1 MSSQWLRWAKRLN
14 AIAQA
19 GLTYSEGPYD
29 LERYHQLRDIAGEII
44 AGHSNLPPAQ
54 IVDIL
59 RREAGYPTPK
69 VDVRGAVFRNNQI
82 LLVRERSDGR
92 WTLPGGWA
100 DVNETPAECVVK
112 EVREESGYHTRA
124 VKLLAVWDK
133 SQHSHPEHFFHT
145 YKLFFRC
152 EITGGAPAESLETD
166 GVAFFNEDS
175 LPPLSIDRTT
185 SEQIRRMFV
194 HYRNP
199 DLATEFD

>member
-1 MSSQWLRWAKRLN
+1 MSSQWLIWAKRLN
-14 AIAQA
+14 AIAQT

-29 LERYHQLRDIAGEII
+29 LERYHQLRDIAAEII
-44 AGHSNLPPAQ
+44 AAHTDLPSAK
-54 IVDIL
+54 IVEIL

-69 VDVRGAVFRNNQI
+69 VDVRGAVFHNHQI

-112 EVREESGYHTRA
+112 EVREESGYRTRA

-133 SQHSHPEHFFHT
+133 SWHSHPEHFFHT

-152 EITGGAPAESLETD
+152 EITGGAPEESLETD
-166 GVAFFNEDS
+166 GVDFFSEDS

-185 SEQIRRMFV
+185 PEQIRRMFV

-199 DLATEFD
+199 ELATEFD

>member
-1 MSSQWLRWAKRLN
+1 
-14 AIAQA
+14 
-19 GLTYSEGPYD
+19 
-29 LERYHQLRDIAGEII
+29 I

-166 GVAFFNEDS
+166 GVDFFNEDN
-175 LPPLSIDRTT
+175 LPPLSTDRTT
-185 SEQIRRMFV
+185 PEQIRRMFV